1 MFPHI
6 VDGHTFYQRTS
17 AEHFFWPAKLCHSEG
32 NHLCAPHVVC
42 SPSMCLISM
51 TYLSHHIP
59 NAAQVGT
66 CYMAGIFGSLGEC
79 STWKGLAA
87 VHISTTGGCFWPTPC
102 SFLAL
107 GPTDC
112 FLGKCLCK
120 DGYCAGRCL
129 RFVKTNVH
137 REMFNNITVWGLQCH
152 HNFQH

>member
-1 MFPHI
+1 M
-6 VDGHTFYQRTS
+6 RTT
-17 AEHFFWPAKLCHSEG
+17 C
-32 NHLCAPHVVC
+32 CVC